1 MGKRMGLTNI
11 ARKIFESQI
20 NLLGWLL
27 HFVLLRRIRNDRVS
41 VGLPRAVETNSN
53 SNPKQL
59 VHLNVNEWS
68 FFSDLIFGY
77 DLGFAES
84 YMQGK
89 WDTGDLTALF
99 RNLRADSDK
108 TSKSSIGNYAPL
120 KLYSKFWQRLR
131 VRNTP
136 YWSKKNIH
144 GHYDFSNQFFAN
156 FLDKGM
162 TYSCARFDEDN
173 ATLED
178 AQEYKI
184 ASLFKDS
191 GLKRNDRIL
200 DVGCGWGRLAI
211 KAAEEYDCEVVG
223 VTLSEDQ
230 YEYALERVR
239 ERGLEDRV
247 EILLQDYRSVTGE
260 FDHVYSIEMLEA
272 VGEKGLEEF
281 LMRSRS
287 LLVPGGTLNLQVITI
302 PNDRYD
308 EYKSTC
314 DFIQRYIFPGG
325 LLPSLEKINEA
336 IDKTGQFEIEAERSI
351 GRHYASKLRF
361 WKENLLQNLPVV
373 KELGFDDRDIRRFLY
388 YFSYCEAGFLDQLID
403 DYQMR
408 LRRT

>member
-1 MGKRMGLTNI
+1 M
-11 ARKIFESQI
+11 
-20 NLLGWLL
+20 
-27 HFVLLRRIRNDRVS
+27 
-41 VGLPRAVETNSN
+41 
-53 SNPKQL
+53 
-59 VHLNVNEWS
+59 
-68 FFSDLIFGY
+68 
-77 DLGFAES
+77 
-84 YMQGK
+84 
-89 WDTGDLTALF
+89 
-99 RNLRADSDK
+99 
-108 TSKSSIGNYAPL
+108 
-120 KLYSKFWQRLR
+120 
-131 VRNTP
+131 
-136 YWSKKNIH
+136 
-144 GHYDFSNQFFAN
+144 
-156 FLDKGM
+156 
-162 TYSCARFDEDN
+162 
-173 ATLED
+173 
-178 AQEYKI
+178 
-184 ASLFKDS
+184 
-191 GLKRNDRIL
+191 
-200 DVGCGWGRLAI
+200 
-211 KAAEEYDCEVVG
+211 
-223 VTLSEDQ
+223 SEDQ

-308 EYKSTC
+308 EYKSNC

-336 IDKTGQFEIEAERSI
+336 IDQTGQFEIEAERSI
-351 GRHYASKLRF
+351 GRHYARTLRF